1 MAPLSLRA
9 FLESFHS
16 CPAFAGLFNA
26 GRPVVAVS
34 GFCSPVLQRNPDL
47 PSPQLHRL
55 FQAMDVTLM
64 VSKGASL
71 AAFHGMNGWLDIN
84 GVMMP

>member
-1 MAPLSLRA
+1 
-9 FLESFHS
+9 
-16 CPAFAGLFNA
+16 
-26 GRPVVAVS
+26 
-34 GFCSPVLQRNPDL
+34 
-47 PSPQLHRL
+47 
-55 FQAMDVTLM
+55 MDVTLM